1 MLDDA
6 SMTKEYLPILGLP
19 AFRTAA
25 QHVLLTPEVASAL
38 QSRIVTS
45 QALSGTGAL
54 RLSLDTLR
62 TASTPARQVLVS
74 NPTWNNHKNLI
85 TLAGLTHVEYRYL
98 DSVRNALD
106 LAGMLADLEAAPVN
120 SIIILHACAHN
131 PTGIDATEAQWHEIA
146 RVIQAK
152 RHLPLFDVAY
162 QGYVSGDPKRD
173 GVALRLFASLGIDMV
188 VCQSFSKNLGLY
200 SERIG
205 AAHFI
210 VADNVD
216 APRRLAAISSVLERT
231 ARGTYSNPP
240 SHGAHIVSRI
250 VLSDELRTL
259 WYSELKVMAERIELM
274 RTRLREELEKLKAGG
289 PARTWNHIT
298 DQRGMF
304 AYTGLAPKEVEFI
317 VNERAVYMT
326 AAGRISIAGLTL
338 HNVAYVALAFRDGI
352 NAAAA
357 KL

>member
-1 MLDDA
+1 MREESECASDNQSRFAHLLSAICTKAEQAMLDDA

-38 QSRIVTS
+38 QSRMVTS

-54 RLSLDTLR
+54 RLALDTLR
-62 TASTPARQVLVS
+62 TASTPQRQVLVS

-98 DSVRNALD
+98 DTVRNALD
-106 LAGMLADLEAAPVN
+106 LASMLADLDAAPVG
-120 SIIILHACAHN
+120 SIVILHACAHN
-131 PTGIDATEAQWHEIA
+131 PTGIDATEAQWRDIA

-173 GVALRLFASLGIDMV
+173 GVALRLFAALGIDMV

-210 VADNVD
+210 VSDTPTPPSALPPSRRCSSALRA
-216 APRRLAAISSVLERT
+216 APTPIRRRT
-231 ARGTYSNPP
+231 APTSSRASSSATSCARSGTP
-240 SHGAHIVSRI
+240 SSR
-250 VLSDELRTL
+250 
-259 WYSELKVMAERIELM
+259 
-274 RTRLREELEKLKAGG
+274 
-289 PARTWNHIT
+289 
-298 DQRGMF
+298 
-304 AYTGLAPKEVEFI
+304 
-317 VNERAVYMT
+317 
-326 AAGRISIAGLTL
+326 
-338 HNVAYVALAFRDGI
+338 
-352 NAAAA
+352 
-357 KL
+357 